1 MGKLHFNFNLKWLLD
16 FLTLGLIQNIH
27 YFLVCTLNRFPT
39 GRYTF
44 FPEYKEQKLEKIYPK
59 SQRKQD
65 SIVQQKLFTIPQR
78 VSSHQVK
85 INAKPVSEACS
96 YVFQASSGVLKQSP
110 APARGAQHWDLLSP
124 AAADGSWEER
134 GSKPWLLPRAAPV
147 RRWPWLHV
155 RVTPLLLEEIW
166 DRGAAQTGTGR
177 AQTRHCGTWSLLQ
190 EVSASAV
197 PFVFPSYRS

>member
-1 MGKLHFNFNLKWLLD
+1 MAFRFLNFGINPEYPL
-16 FLTLGLIQNIH
+16 
-27 YFLVCTLNRFPT
+27 FPCLYIEQIPT
-39 GRYTF
+39 RRYIF

-85 INAKPVSEACS
+85 VNAKPVSEACS

-124 AAADGSWEER
+124 AAADGSWEEH
-134 GSKPWLLPRAAPV
+134 GSKRWLLPRAAPV

-155 RVTPLLLEEIW
+155 RATPLLLEEIW
-166 DRGAAQTGTGR
+166 DRGAAQTGTGW